1 MPISHQ
7 QHKKP
12 RGLNAVNTSNTSDDG
27 HTKMSTTSHNKNQEN
42 DSTIA
47 DNPYAANNR
56 KRLLN
61 HAVNITYERDRYT
74 TPIPIEFR
82 QKSDQ
87 ISITPAKLHQELFAY
102 ILMID
107 PTTKMITNDGKVYT
121 QRKGLPIGT
130 DYANTFTEATI
141 NNKKFNTVK
150 AYICCKIETALHYK
164 RSMYNNNGTK
174 TILLFFRHNNKWLK

>member
-7 QHKKP
+7 QYKKP
-12 RGLNAVNTSNTSDDG
+12 RGLNVVDTSNTSDDG
-27 HTKMSTTSHNKNQEN
+27 QTKISTTSHNKNHEN

-82 QKSDQ
+82 
-87 ISITPAKLHQELFAY
+87 
-102 ILMID
+102 
-107 PTTKMITNDGKVYT
+107 
-121 QRKGLPIGT
+121 
-130 DYANTFTEATI
+130 
-141 NNKKFNTVK
+141 
-150 AYICCKIETALHYK
+150 
-164 RSMYNNNGTK
+164 
-174 TILLFFRHNNKWLK
+174 